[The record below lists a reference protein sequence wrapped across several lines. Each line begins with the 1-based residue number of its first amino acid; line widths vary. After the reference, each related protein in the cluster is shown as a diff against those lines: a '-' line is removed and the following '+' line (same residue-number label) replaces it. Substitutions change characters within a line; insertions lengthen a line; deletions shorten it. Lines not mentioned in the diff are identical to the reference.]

1 MLQVN
6 YLGDSVDI
14 LITLQSQ
21 FKDKQHE
28 EVSCRLIAIKGQ
40 HAFKLTKMLSIF
52 ISLSSTVYGKPIML
66 ITCIQIALS

>member
-6 YLGDSVDI
+6 YLGDSSDI
-14 LITLQSQ
+14 LITLQNQ
-21 FKDKQHE
+21 FKDKQYE
-28 EVSCRLIAIKGQ
+28 ALSCRLIAIKGQ